1 MGNFFFCAVKG
12 SAKGMSK
19 DIVKDMVEVRS
30 KETGL
35 VKIYNPGH
43 NILEL
48 YNVSNLSQVN

>member
-48 YNVSNLSQVN
+48 HNVLAQV